1 MQYNLELSH
10 SHQSQNQWPS
20 HSCQRAMRH
29 PHPQPPRFHALCHV
43 WPPPK
48 DPSLSKRILPGS
60 WVPRAGLFLLA
71 SFLVSHPRSSH
82 CLGLG
87 YPLASVS
94 PALFPRCGGGGGG
107 HTNSPDT
114 TYFPLWFLSSPLC
127 PPAWTPLLLAASLWL
142 KGELAV
148 SPDDTSGLP
157 HWELLGSSL
166 QNFPLVPTSHPMYPG
181 KLIPSRSQPHPLENP
196 GCLPQCGQAWG
207 VQFVQ
212 FSLLWFISPDKKLT
226 NNIWVCGGG
235 TSILLCLEVNFFF
248 LRI

>member
-107 HTNSPDT
+107 SHKLSRYN
-114 TYFPLWFLSSPLC
+114 LLSSLIPKFPSLPTSMDS
-127 PPAWTPLLLAASLWL
+127 PPVGSQSLTQGWAGCVPWRYL
-142 KGELAV
+142 W
-148 SPDDTSGLP
+148 P
-157 HWELLGSSL
+157 SSL
-166 QNFPLVPTSHPMYPG
+166 GALG
-181 KLIPSRSQPHPLENP
+181 IIPSEFSPSPH
-196 GCLPQCGQAWG
+196 LPPHVPWEIDP
-207 VQFVQ
+207 F
-212 FSLLWFISPDKKLT
+212 
-226 NNIWVCGGG
+226 
-235 TSILLCLEVNFFF
+235 
-248 LRI
+248 